1 MAGSV
6 NLGGHLDG
14 VIDVLVKTGRYG
26 SRSEVLRAGVR
37 LVHERESRL
46 ESFEAALAQ
55 GLADSDA
62 GRVRDV
68 DDVFDELEAE
78 FALADPKEQAE
89 IAAE

>member
-1 MAGSV
+1 MASSV
-6 NLGGHLDG
+6 NLGPKLEATVD
-14 VIDVLVKTGRYG
+14 DLVRNGRYG